1 MTGDVQTGD
10 SVANDEEG
18 VGDCPEVLGG
28 GLGEVSDCG
37 EKNEGGGGNL
47 KNVGEVGATG
57 EYGVPQTLLFHI
69 CRWRR

>member
-1 MTGDVQTGD
+1 
-10 SVANDEEG
+10 
-18 VGDCPEVLGG
+18 VLGG
-28 GLGEVSDCG
+28 ARGEVSDCG
-37 EKNEGGGGNL
+37 EKKEGGGGNL